1 MRLFYNP
8 TQLLFLRMFQK
19 ERWGKRHILNAVRAY
34 YEHRTDRK
42 LMRMMVA
49 AVKNRASLKTRRGA
63 MLYLGPAA
71 YRVFPLDDLTRLH
84 ETCPKTELR
93 YYERIPKSLC
103 VNDQALINFY
113 LELVGIPACP
123 FPGLVKRG
131 MWPEGWRE
139 EAFWSPLYENGLPW
153 HLALKRRHEG
163 RPVQIAKVPYVYQP
177 DRKGVFPRNM
187 FDPKRYHDRSELY
200 RKTQEMKQAKAQ
212 ALASK
217 SGCELSAKNA
227 IPPTNLQDPPPQI
240 LQSGQK
246 T

>member
-8 TQLLFLRMFQK
+8 TQLLFLRKFQR
-19 ERWGKRHILNAVRAY
+19 ERWGKGHMLRVVRNY
-34 YEHRTDRK
+34 YQRRTDRK

-49 AVKNRASLKTRRGA
+49 AVQNRASLKTRRGA
-63 MLYLGPAA
+63 MLYLGPGA
-71 YRVFPLDDLTRLH
+71 YRVFPLNDLTRLH
-84 ETCPKTELR
+84 ETCPKTGLK

-131 MWPEGWRE
+131 MWPNGWRE

-153 HLALKRRHEG
+153 HLAIKRRREG
-163 RPVQIAKVPYVYQP
+163 RPVQIAKVPYIYQP

-187 FDPKRYHDRSELY
+187 FEPKRYHDRYMLY
-200 RKTQEMKQAKAQ
+200 KKAQETKQAKTQ

-217 SGCELSAKNA
+217 SGCEPSAKNA
-227 IPPTNLQDPPPQI
+227 IQSTHPQDPPPQI
-240 LQSGQK
+240 LQLG
-246 T
+246 